1 MHKVPTK
8 IDSSRTRYAWP
19 EYVFVFGGIAVA
31 GGASALGTS
40 IGTGEEILAPVW
52 LGAIGW
58 TLLASIAHGLWR
70 GVRFGEWT
78 ASRGTGRE
86 QERRHGDDL
95 SYRWRTD
102 PSYSCLPGNTFHSSR
117 L

>member
-8 IDSSRTRYAWP
+8 IDSSRTRYTWP
-19 EYVFVFGGIAVA
+19 EYAFVFAGVAVA
-31 GGASALGTS
+31 TGATALGMP
-40 IGTGEEILAPVW
+40 IGAGEEILGAIW
-52 LGAIGW
+52 LGALAW
-58 TLLASIAHGLWR
+58 TILALIAHGLWR
-70 GVRFGEWT
+70 GVRFGEWG
-78 ASRGTGRE
+78 AGRE
-86 QERRHGDDL
+86 HERRHGDEL